1 MNASSFFEL
10 KRAQVGEAQSA
21 IAYVKKPVWDPIRKH
36 PRFQKLI
43 AKEPLEPTPVKP

>member
-1 MNASSFFEL
+1 MNAPNFFEL

-21 IAYVKKPVWDPIRKH
+21 IAYVKESVRED